1 MLMSR
6 INLCAV
12 TFACAS
18 VAVYAETDVEFAV
31 SQNVAAVL
39 ESHCLDCH
47 DADTQKGEVRLDTL
61 AGMALQPRL
70 DLLNRV
76 QEQLFLKDMPPAKR
90 KKQPTESER
99 TALAGWVSEELRKHG
114 ASKLE
119 EKLRYPSYGNY
130 VNHDQLFSGEVKEK
144 PWSPARRWLV
154 SPQMFRFRC

>member
-18 VAVYAETDVEFAV
+18 VAVYAETDIEFAV

-39 ESHCLDCH
+39 EAHCLDCH

-61 AGMALQPRL
+61 AVMALQPRL

-76 QEQLFLKDMPPAKR
+76 QEQLFLKDMPPPKR
-90 KKQPTESER
+90 
-99 TALAGWVSEELRKHG
+99 
-114 ASKLE
+114 
-119 EKLRYPSYGNY
+119 
-130 VNHDQLFSGEVKEK
+130 
-144 PWSPARRWLV
+144 AR
-154 SPQMFRFRC
+154 FEDF